1 MTLPISMTR
10 NKFIIIIIFSIVTAA
25 LYFLSINSLSIIA
38 NTQQQQIASSSSAPS
53 APSFSFLNQGKVF
66 VMYAA
71 SLVNTFEKVLGP
83 SFERDTGYTYTGE
96 ARGSLQIANMI
107 IDGQRRPDVFVSAST
122 LPIMKLITNSGIR
135 DSSSKTI
142 PLAQWLVK
150 FASAEIVIAYLPN
163 SHFYIDLEK
172 VRMGEIPWYKVLSKQ
187 HFKFGRTDPEL
198 DPKGYY
204 MIITAKLSNLY
215 YRDQTIKQ
223 RILGDDRN
231 AKQLFPEETLKTA
244 LESGQLDAIAAYKH
258 EAIARGLSYITLPSQ
273 INLANPTY
281 SDFYR
286 KVSYTLNSGQTIYG
300 EPIYFSITIPETV
313 KNLNGSISFVKF
325 LLSVDG
331 EHILESQ
338 GLNYIQRLVAEGSV
352 DKIPS
357 PIRNMLRK

>member
-1 MTLPISMTR
+1 MTWPISMTS
-10 NKFIIIIIFSIVTAA
+10 NKFIIIVIFSIVTA
-25 LYFLSINSLSIIA
+25 LYFLSTNSLSLIS
-38 NTQQQQIASSSSAPS
+38 NTQQQASSSAPS
-53 APSFSFLNQGKVF
+53 SSSSLNQGKVF

-71 SLVNTFEKVLGP
+71 SLVNTFENTLGP
-83 SFERDTGYTYTGE
+83 SFEKDTGYTFTGE

-122 LPIMKLITNSGIR
+122 LPIMKLITNSSIR
-135 DSSSKTI
+135 DSGGGGGGKTI
-142 PLAQWLVK
+142 ALAQWFVK

-163 SHFYIDLEK
+163 SHFYSDLEK
-172 VRMGEIPWYKVLSKQ
+172 VRTGEIPWYKVLSKQ

-223 RILGDDRN
+223 KILGDDRN

-258 EAIARGLSYITLPSQ
+258 EAIARGLSYITLPLQ

-281 SDFYR
+281 SGFYK
-286 KVSYTLNSGQTIYG
+286 KVSYTLHSGQTIYG
-300 EPIYFSITIPETV
+300 EPIYFSITIPKTV

-338 GLNYIQRLVAEGSV
+338 GLNHIQRVVAEGSI
-352 DKIPS
+352 DKMPS
-357 PIRNMLRK
+357 PISNMLRK

>member
-1 MTLPISMTR
+1 MPLPISMTC
-10 NKFIIIIIFSIVTAA
+10 NKFIIIVIFSIVT
-25 LYFLSINSLSIIA
+25 LYFLSINSLSLIA
-38 NTQQQQIASSSSAPS
+38 NTQQQTSSS
-53 APSFSFLNQGKVF
+53 LNQGKVF

-71 SLVNTFEKVLGP
+71 SLVNTFENMLGP
-83 SFERDTGYTYTGE
+83 SFEKNTGYTYTGE

-122 LPIMKLITNSGIR
+122 LPIMKLITNSSFR
-135 DSSSKTI
+135 DSGSKTI

-163 SHFYIDLEK
+163 SHFYSDLEK
-172 VRMGEIPWYKVLSKQ
+172 ARIGEIPWYKILSKQ
-187 HFKFGRTDPEL
+187 GFKFGRTDPEL

-215 YRDQTIKQ
+215 YHDQTIKQ
-223 RILGDDRN
+223 KILGDDRN

-244 LESGQLDAIAAYKH
+244 LESRQLDAIAAYKH

-281 SDFYR
+281 SDFYK
-286 KVSYTLNSGQTIYG
+286 KVSYTLHNGQTIYG

-325 LLSVDG
+325 LLSDDG

-338 GLNYIQRLVAEGSV
+338 GLDYIQRLVAEGSI
-352 DKIPS
+352 DKLPP

>member
-1 MTLPISMTR
+1 
-10 NKFIIIIIFSIVTAA
+10 
-25 LYFLSINSLSIIA
+25 
-38 NTQQQQIASSSSAPS
+38 
-53 APSFSFLNQGKVF
+53 
-66 VMYAA
+66 MYAA

-83 SFERDTGYTYTGE
+83 SFELDSGYTYTGE

-122 LPIMKLITNSGIR
+122 LPIMKLITDSSIR
-135 DSSSKTI
+135 DSGGGGGGGDKTI
-142 PLAQWLVK
+142 PLAQWFVK

-163 SHFYIDLEK
+163 SHFYSDLEK

-231 AKQLFPEETLKTA
+231 VKQLFPEETLKTA
-244 LESGQLDAIAAYKH
+244 LEAGQLDAIAAYKH
-258 EAIARGLSYITLPSQ
+258 EAIARGLSYITLPTQ
-273 INLANPTY
+273 INLANPAY
-281 SDFYR
+281 SNFYK

-338 GLNYIQRLVAEGSV
+338 GLNYIQRLVPEGSI
-352 DKIPS
+352 DKMPS

>member
-1 MTLPISMTR
+1 MTLPISMTS
-10 NKFIIIIIFSIVTAA
+10 NKFIIIVIFSIVTA
-25 LYFLSINSLSIIA
+25 LYFLSTNSLSLIT
-38 NTQQQQIASSSSAPS
+38 NTQQQTSSSSS
-53 APSFSFLNQGKVF
+53 SLNQGKVF

-71 SLVNTFEKVLGP
+71 SLVNTFENTLGP
-83 SFERDTGYTYTGE
+83 SFEKDTGYTFTGE

-122 LPIMKLITNSGIR
+122 LPIMKLITNSSIR
-135 DSSSKTI
+135 NSGGGKTI
-142 PLAQWLVK
+142 PLAQWFVK

-163 SHFYIDLEK
+163 SHFYSDLEK
-172 VRMGEIPWYKVLSKQ
+172 VRTGEIPWYKVLSKQ

-223 RILGDDRN
+223 KILGDDRN

-273 INLANPTY
+273 INLANQTY
-281 SDFYR
+281 SDFYK
-286 KVSYTLNSGQTIYG
+286 KVSYTLHSGQTIYG

-338 GLNYIQRLVAEGSV
+338 GLNYMQRVVAEGSI
-352 DKIPS
+352 DKMPS